1 MEGGRDSPYF
11 KVDHFFTVDKLMAD
25 WLNQNTETKGSF
37 LPASIFSKQCYIAD
51 YASEFASEVVFM
63 GSKGY
68 HREWDYRPRLIDWI
82 SQSYGSRFAH
92 QFPGVIY
99 SLNLAAELKL
109 SARVNSRET
118 RHHKLSSRTSGT
130 EAPPFMSG
138 SIRGFQP

>member
-99 SLNLAAELKL
+99 RFNLAAELKL
-109 SARVNSRET
+109 SARVNSREPGT
-118 RHHKLSSRTSGT
+118 ISSHLERQ
-130 EAPPFMSG
+130 ALRPAG
-138 SIRGFQP
+138 S